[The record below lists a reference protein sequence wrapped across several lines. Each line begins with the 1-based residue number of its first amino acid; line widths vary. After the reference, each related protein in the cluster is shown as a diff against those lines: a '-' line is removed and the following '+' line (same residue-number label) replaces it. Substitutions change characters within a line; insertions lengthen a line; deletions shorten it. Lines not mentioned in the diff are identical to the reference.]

1 MDAKLMVATA
11 HGDCQQLKDVVNKE
25 DAAMMVLVMASSN
38 GTPASAAAASPPVAM
53 HPLLHASASSGDWK
67 GVNFLLNREE
77 AYADSSVQPSKKFLK
92 SLEAC
97 IPGNCTN
104 GRLPTPPQA
113 SNDIEEGANMPLLLS
128 PESLLEGVTIEGDT
142 ALHVVAT
149 HGDGHNYLK
158 CVDTICAKGK
168 HLLFKPNNKDDTPL
182 HCAARAGNHEMVNK
196 LIGLAIGPSRREE
209 SVDSIA
215 NNLILRS
222 DNLSTETFLSDDV
235 RVADNLTVGD
245 SISISEDNV
254 HRGVEY
260 LRMENDSNETALH
273 AAIRI
278 GHSPI
283 VTELLTYDSEL
294 ALFPQEGTSPLYLAI
309 LLKQFDIARTLYQMS
324 RQNILSY
331 SGPSGQNALHVAV
344 LRSRVVREVIQ
355 ANGAP
360 LYQPDIYGMFPIHI
374 AASVGEKRTIE
385 IFVQKYPSSAGLRDK
400 RGRTFLHV
408 AVENRRVN
416 STEEM
421 VRFVLTQA
429 GAMNDSCRHDHFREK
444 HKDTHNLKSDSESKE
459 LEKLKDATETMA
471 IGSVL
476 IATVT
481 FGATFALPGG
491 YRADDH
497 SNGGTPTL
505 VGSYSCTSLVA
516 QHGGKGGPPLRCSLS
531 GQDLLARLLLTL
543 GNQAAAFS
551 LSHRHPRFDPL
562 KFPTLGLQSTDPS
575 PPLSPPSPHDPI
587 SPLLDAQSSP
597 EPKPPNSSHRR
608 PPLPVGPNPSSP
620 PR

>member
-1 MDAKLMVATA
+1 MEANAPAVLPMDAKLMVATA

-344 LRSRVVREVIQ
+344 LRSRV
-355 ANGAP
+355 
-360 LYQPDIYGMFPIHI
+360 
-374 AASVGEKRTIE
+374 GEKRTIE

-505 VGSYSCTSLVA
+505 VGRYAFDSFMIANTLAFIFSLISTTSL
-516 QHGGKGGPPLRCSLS
+516 LYS
-531 GQDLLARLLLTL
+531 G
-543 GNQAAAFS
+543 
-551 LSHRHPRFDPL
+551 
-562 KFPTLGLQSTDPS
+562 
-575 PPLSPPSPHDPI
+575 
-587 SPLLDAQSSP
+587 SPLINKQSRAVFLESAFYFMKTS
-597 EPKPPNSSHRR
+597 EKRLGGRYLYTWYVYGAISGCS
-608 PPLPVGPNPSSP
+608 
-620 PR
+620 

>member
-1 MDAKLMVATA
+1 MEANAPAVLPMDAKLMVATA

-344 LRSRVVREVIQ
+344 LRSR
-355 ANGAP
+355 G
-360 LYQPDIYGMFPIHI
+360 
-374 AASVGEKRTIE
+374 
-385 IFVQKYPSSAGLRDK
+385 
-400 RGRTFLHV
+400 
-408 AVENRRVN
+408 NRQV
-416 STEEM
+416 
-421 VRFVLTQA
+421 
-429 GAMNDSCRHDHFREK
+429 
-444 HKDTHNLKSDSESKE
+444 
-459 LEKLKDATETMA
+459 
-471 IGSVL
+471 
-476 IATVT
+476 
-481 FGATFALPGG
+481 
-491 YRADDH
+491 
-497 SNGGTPTL
+497 
-505 VGSYSCTSLVA
+505 
-516 QHGGKGGPPLRCSLS
+516 
-531 GQDLLARLLLTL
+531 
-543 GNQAAAFS
+543 
-551 LSHRHPRFDPL
+551 
-562 KFPTLGLQSTDPS
+562 
-575 PPLSPPSPHDPI
+575 
-587 SPLLDAQSSP
+587 LDAHSIC
-597 EPKPPNSSHRR
+597 
-608 PPLPVGPNPSSP
+608 LLCWFFFT
-620 PR
+620 